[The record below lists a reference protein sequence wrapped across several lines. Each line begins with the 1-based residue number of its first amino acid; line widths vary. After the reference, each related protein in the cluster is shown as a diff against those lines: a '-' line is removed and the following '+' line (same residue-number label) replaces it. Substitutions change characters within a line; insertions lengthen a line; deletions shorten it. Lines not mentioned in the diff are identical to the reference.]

1 MTGTGARKSEIAEL
15 LGVAWRGPDERY
27 ARVAR
32 MEDAGPDAVV
42 FAAEER
48 AFQQALG
55 SAAGLI
61 LATSEAED
69 ARVLVV
75 GDARLAF
82 ARVYARFF
90 DERGRGGVHASA
102 LVADS
107 ARIGEGCEIGAM
119 AFVGEDVVL
128 GAGCVLGPRVTILP
142 GTTLGA
148 RVRVQA
154 GTVLG
159 SDGFGFA
166 RGADGYVGFPQI
178 GTLVIEDDVEI
189 GANCTIDRG
198 ALGETRIGRGT
209 KLDNLVHVG
218 HNCRMG
224 EDVVMAAQVG
234 IAGSTTV
241 GDGAIV
247 GGQVGLADHVT
258 IGPGVIL
265 GAQCGVPTGKRI
277 EGAGKVFW
285 GTPARPIGE
294 YLKDLA
300 KLRRQ
305 K

>member
-1 MTGTGARKSEIAEL
+1 MGATGREIAEL
-15 LGVAWRGPDERY
+15 LGVSYRGSAMLLERVS
-27 ARVAR
+27 RI
-32 MEDAGPDAVV
+32 EDAGPEAVV
-42 FAAEER
+42 FAAD
-48 AFQQALG
+48 AKVLAAAVG
-55 SAAGLI
+55 SRAGLI
-61 LATSEAED
+61 LSSAEHED
-69 ARVLVV
+69 ERVLRVP
-75 GDARLAF
+75 DARLAF

-90 DERGRGGVHASA
+90 DERGKGAIDPSA
-102 LVADS
+102 QVA
-107 ARIGEGCEIGAM
+107 AGAEVGRGCEIGAM
-119 AFVGEDVVL
+119 VLIGEGVRL
-128 GAGCVLGPRVTILP
+128 GEQCVIGPRVTILP

-166 RGADGYVGFPQI
+166 RGREGYVGFPQV
-178 GTLVIEDDVEI
+178 GTLVIGDDVEI

-209 KLDNLVHVG
+209 KLDNLVHIG
-218 HNCRMG
+218 HNCTIG
-224 EDVVMAAQVG
+224 EDVVLAAQVG

-277 EGAGKVFW
+277 EGPGEVFW
-285 GTPARPIGE
+285 GTPARPIKE

-300 KLRRQ
+300 KLRRR
-305 K
+305 

>member
-1 MTGTGARKSEIAEL
+1 MGASKREIAEL
-15 LGVAWRGPDERY
+15 LGVAWSGADTPLERVS
-27 ARVAR
+27 RIQ
-32 MEDAGPDAVV
+32 DAGPESVV
-42 FAAEER
+42 FAADEKVL
-48 AFQQALG
+48 AAAVG
-55 SAAGLI
+55 SRAGLI
-61 LATSEAED
+61 LSGVED
-69 ARVLVV
+69 EDERVLRVK
-75 GDARLAF
+75 DARLAF

-90 DERGRGGVHASA
+90 DERGKRGIDASA
-102 LVADS
+102 EVAAS
-107 ARIGEGCEIGAM
+107 AEVGAGCEIGAM
-119 AFVGEDVVL
+119 AFVGERVRL
-128 GAGCVLGPRVTILP
+128 GERCVIGPRVTILP
-142 GTTLGA
+142 GTVLGA

-166 RGADGYVGFPQI
+166 RGAEGYVGFPQL

-198 ALGETRIGRGT
+198 ALGATRIGRGT
-209 KLDNLVHVG
+209 KLDNLVHIG
-218 HNCRMG
+218 HNCLIG

-277 EGAGKVFW
+277 EGAGAVFW
-285 GTPARPIGE
+285 GTPARPIRE
-294 YLKDLA
+294 YLKELA
-300 KLRRQ
+300 RMKRR
-305 K
+305 